1 MKRDS
6 EEIDEKYGEA
16 IENAKEWSK
25 LLKALYEIMEKS
37 KTVYV
42 IKTEETSISANGE
55 RNPGEFN
62 SETNTITLDK
72 NRQFSL
78 PTILEEMYHAYQKES
93 GSLSDFNNQEFEA
106 KVVVLSMLTEMQT
119 VVPNILGNDFWS
131 KITLGIYGNNENSI
145 IPSSINSTISADY
158 MYYGT
163 QYSRNNL
170 INFRGNINYSTP
182 VTKVLNSLI
191 TLSKSFGINET
202 DIMYCQK
209 RLIALSF

>member
-1 MKRDS
+1 MKWDS

-78 PTILEEMYHAYQKES
+78 PAILEEMYHAYQKES
-93 GSLSDFNNQEFEA
+93 GSLFDFNNQ
-106 KVVVLSMLTEMQT
+106 
-119 VVPNILGNDFWS
+119 
-131 KITLGIYGNNENSI
+131 
-145 IPSSINSTISADY
+145 
-158 MYYGT
+158 
-163 QYSRNNL
+163 
-170 INFRGNINYSTP
+170 
-182 VTKVLNSLI
+182 
-191 TLSKSFGINET
+191 
-202 DIMYCQK
+202 
-209 RLIALSF
+209 